1 VSPLHLPQEQISS
14 CPSTLLSSTTP
25 PSAFSESNTDSNIR
39 GSNITWHAGLTRE
52 ERTDLRKQKGATVWF
67 TGLSASGKST
77 IAIALEQHLLHLG
90 LQTYRLDGDNV
101 RFGLNKDLGFSPK
114 DREENIR
121 RIAEVSKHRSDHTM
135 LLD

>member
-1 VSPLHLPQEQISS
+1 MSPLDLLHEIIST
-14 CPSTLLSSTTP
+14 CPSTTP
-25 PSAFSESNTDSNIR
+25 PSASAAPNTFINPNKG
-39 GSNITWHAGLTRE
+39 GSNITWHAGLTRA

-77 IAIALEQHLLHLG
+77 IAIALEQHLLQRG

-121 RIAEVSKHRSDHTM
+121 RIAEVSQEFTARMATGH
-135 LLD
+135 

>member
-1 VSPLHLPQEQISS
+1 L
-14 CPSTLLSSTTP
+14 CPSTSTTP
-25 PSAFSESNTDSNIR
+25 PSAFNESNANPNNR
-39 GSNITWHAGLTRE
+39 NSNITWHAGLTRE

-121 RIAEVSKHRSDHTM
+121 RIAEVSGQWTAC
-135 LLD
+135 LAILD